1 MLICSLYNEINETTK
16 LLQHPE
22 FKASAGWL
30 DCFKKRQQ
38 LTWKSIVGQAG
49 LVDTTVTENYVH
61 HILPKLIEKYKAKDI
76 FNADE
81 TALFFKATPDKTLYY
96 KNLAANHVKVEK
108 ERLSLLLCANM
119 DGSEKLKPVLAKQQ
133 TQDAS

>member
-30 DCFKKRQQ
+30 DCFKKRHP
-38 LTWKSIVGQAG
+38 LTWKSIVVQAG
-49 LVDTTVTENYVH
+49 LADTTVTENYVH
-61 HILPKLIEKYKAKDI
+61 QILSKLIEKYEAKDM

-81 TALFFKATPDKTLYY
+81 TALFYKATPDKRLYY
-96 KNLAANHVKVEK
+96 MN
-108 ERLSLLLCANM
+108 
-119 DGSEKLKPVLAKQQ
+119 
-133 TQDAS
+133 